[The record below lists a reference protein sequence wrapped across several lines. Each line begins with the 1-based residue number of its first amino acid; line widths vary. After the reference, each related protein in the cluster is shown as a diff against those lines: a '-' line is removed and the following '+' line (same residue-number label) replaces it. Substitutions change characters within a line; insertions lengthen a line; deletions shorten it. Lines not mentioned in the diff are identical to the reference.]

1 MNWSIVKSGSLGAA
15 SLLAAALL
23 SGPAVADGLP
33 GRGRVASPAP
43 TPACTVAG
51 NVGLTTDYVF
61 RGISQSG
68 EEPAL
73 QGGVDFTCGRFY
85 AGIWGSS
92 IDFEGLA
99 TAEIDI
105 YGGFKHRTGPITW
118 DVGFIYYAYAGRF
131 ASDIDADFLELK
143 LGASGEPWKGGTL
156 GGTVFYS
163 PDAQFGVGPS
173 WTFEGTLSHALPR
186 VGMFSPTLSGTV
198 GHVTFDD
205 LDGAD
210 YTYWNVGLNVGFLE
224 KWSLDVRY
232 WDTDIDGCTSG
243 VFSCDSRVVGSVKYT
258 F

>member
-1 MNWSIVKSGSLGAA
+1 MSIRTTTLGAA
-15 SLLAAALL
+15 SLLAAAVFA
-23 SGPAVADGLP
+23 SPALADGMQ
-33 GRGRVASPAP
+33 GRGRIADAP
-43 TPACTVAG
+43 GPRTCSTSA

-68 EEPAL
+68 EEPAI
-73 QGGVDFTCGRFY
+73 QGGVDFNCGRFY
-85 AGIWGSS
+85 AGVWGSS

-105 YGGFKHRTGPITW
+105 YGGFKHAMGPVTF
-118 DVGFIYYAYAGRF
+118 DVGLIYYAYAGRF

-143 LGASGEPWKGGTL
+143 LGASGDIWKGGTL

-173 WTFEGTLSHALPR
+173 WTFEGTLSHALPK
-186 VGMFSPTLSGTV
+186 VGLFSPTVSGTV
-198 GHVTFDD
+198 GHVTFSD
-205 LDGAD
+205 LDDAD
-210 YTYWNVGLNVGFLE
+210 YTYWNLGLTLGFLE

-232 WDTDIDGCTSG
+232 WDTDLDDCAGAI
-243 VFSCDSRVVGSVKYT
+243 FACDSRVVGTVKYS